1 MLNLG
6 TAQNP
11 ERQQWN
17 TPVKA
22 AKGKLKKK
30 KKRCKSAPRSR
41 PKYAPAYAGYE
52 IVDQTPKRV
61 RPRSSSTD
69 GARVS
74 QLERETLQI
83 GEYKHDIN
91 RAHAYKLDLGAQNN
105 IYRNQTKKAIN

>member
-1 MLNLG
+1 MVNLG
-6 TAQNP
+6 AAQNP
-11 ERQQWN
+11 ERQNSN
-17 TPVKA
+17 TPVKT
-22 AKGKLKKK
+22 AKGKSKKK

-52 IVDQTPKRV
+52 IVEERQERV
-61 RPRSSSTD
+61 RPRSSSNE